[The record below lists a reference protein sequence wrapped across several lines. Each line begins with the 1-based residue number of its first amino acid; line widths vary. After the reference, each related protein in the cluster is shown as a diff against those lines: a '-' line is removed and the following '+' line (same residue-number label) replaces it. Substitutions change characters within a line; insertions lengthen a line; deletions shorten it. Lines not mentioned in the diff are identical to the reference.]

1 MRIKL
6 TILLVLLPLLS
17 IAQDIERVVIE
28 GFITAPVSED
38 VEGVNIYN
46 NSTQKGTVTNDKGE
60 FKLKV
65 GVNDRVLVT
74 ALQFQSFTIIVD
86 KGIVDTK
93 IMKIYLNP
101 AVNQLEEVIV
111 RPYDLSG
118 NIVADVNRVKT
129 YTFAPKMD
137 LSYEALNY
145 KYEFQPDALTKVE
158 GNAAEEALHDNALKN
173 GANILGIIG
182 LLFPENMEINLVK
195 NKNIEDR
202 VQISRTLRQRFS
214 NAYIEETFGIP
225 KEKANDFLYFAEDGG
240 LTETMLK
247 GENEMELL
255 DYMYQQSNLYKKN
268 SEEE

>member
-6 TILLVLLPLLS
+6 TILFVLFPLLLM
-17 IAQDIERVVIE
+17 AQDVERVVVE
-28 GFITAPVSED
+28 GFITAPQSED

-46 NSTQKGTVTNDKGE
+46 NSTQKGTVTNEKGE
-60 FKLKV
+60 FTLKV
-65 GVNDRVLVT
+65 GVNDRVLIT

-86 KGIVDTK
+86 KGIIDTQK
-93 IMKIYLNP
+93 MKIYLNP

-137 LSYEALNY
+137 LSYEALNF
-145 KYEFQPDALTKVE
+145 KYEFQPDALTKID
-158 GNAAEEALHDNALKN
+158 GNAAEEALNNEGLKN
-173 GANILGIIG
+173 GANILGILG
-182 LLFPENMEINLVK
+182 LLFPKNMEIDLVK
-195 NKNIEDR
+195 NKTIEDR

-225 KEKANDFLYFAEDGG
+225 KEKANDFLYFAEEGG

-247 GENEMELL
+247 AENEMELL
-255 DYMYQQSNLYKKN
+255 DYMYLQSNRYKKT